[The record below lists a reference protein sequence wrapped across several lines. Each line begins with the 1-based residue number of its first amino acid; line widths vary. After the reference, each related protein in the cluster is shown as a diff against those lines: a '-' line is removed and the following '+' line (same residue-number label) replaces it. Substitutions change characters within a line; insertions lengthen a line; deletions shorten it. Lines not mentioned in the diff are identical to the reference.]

1 MSEPNA
7 DDVDAG
13 EAIALAVEFLEGHR
27 ESLSVDRGRGFEKKI
42 DQWKE
47 RQADLD
53 EGDPLYGVAE
63 ERIQEYE
70 SKLEQ
75 HEMDTENLERE
86 VLEVVSEGFMA
97 DGEWLDDRLFRALNL
112 ILFDKYSDTLVVQ
125 RTVLDENAEF
135 EDDDLYA
142 VSRAV
147 RDLAREQLESRR

>member
-7 DDVDAG
+7 DDLDAG
-13 EAIALAVEFLEGHR
+13 GAISLAVEYLEGHR
-27 ESLSVDRGRGFEKKI
+27 QSLSVDRGRGFEKKI

-47 RQADLD
+47 RQVNLD
-53 EGDPLYGVAE
+53 ESDPLYGVAE

-75 HEMDTENLERE
+75 HETDTENLKQEL
-86 VLEVVSEGFMA
+86 LEVVSERFMA
-97 DGEWLDDRLFRALNL
+97 DGEWLDNRLLRALNL

-147 RDLAREQLESRR
+147 RDLAREQLESGR